1 VIQKTQKELVKKL
14 FRQGKSKR
22 FLALEF
28 KVSRRTIDFILD
40 PTKRVENNNL
50 IRSKNGWKL
59 N

>member
-1 VIQKTQKELVKKL
+1 MKVSEREEIRKL